1 VSGYPQWE
9 FPACWLQGAVQQNL
23 YGKSFPK
30 ARSCKPSWGSFRT
43 YADAA
48 LSSGSPHRP
57 ATAPAFRKQC
67 EVLAVKDKEQGH
79 APDQLEEMM
88 GNLRL
93 LVADDHDV
101 VRKGVRTLLEEQPGW
116 EVAAEAADGREA
128 VEKAKLVQP
137 DVTILDLSMPEL
149 NGLEAAREIL
159 KTVPTKVL
167 ILTMYDSDPLIRQT
181 LEAGARGYLL
191 KSDAGRDLVSA
202 VDALRRNKT
211 FFTPKVAQMVLEGYL
226 GRTTKENEDDSNR
239 KNGLRLTAR
248 QKQIL
253 QLLAEGKSSKEV
265 AVALNISVKTAE
277 THRANIMRRL
287 DCHSVTELV
296 RYAIR
301 NHIIEA

>member
-1 VSGYPQWE
+1 
-9 FPACWLQGAVQQNL
+9 
-23 YGKSFPK
+23 
-30 ARSCKPSWGSFRT
+30 
-43 YADAA
+43 
-48 LSSGSPHRP
+48 
-57 ATAPAFRKQC
+57 
-67 EVLAVKDKEQGH
+67 
-79 APDQLEEMM
+79 MM

-149 NGLEAAREIL
+149 NGLEAAKEIL

-226 GRTTKENEDDSNR
+226 GRPSKENDEDNNR

>member
-1 VSGYPQWE
+1 
-9 FPACWLQGAVQQNL
+9 
-23 YGKSFPK
+23 
-30 ARSCKPSWGSFRT
+30 
-43 YADAA
+43 
-48 LSSGSPHRP
+48 
-57 ATAPAFRKQC
+57 
-67 EVLAVKDKEQGH
+67 
-79 APDQLEEMM
+79 MM
-88 GNLRL
+88 ANLRL

-159 KTVPTKVL
+159 KTVQTKIL

-181 LEAGARGYLL
+181 LQAGARGYLL
-191 KSDAGRDLVSA
+191 KSDAGKDLVSA

-211 FFTPKVAQMVLEGYL
+211 LFTPKVAQMVLEGYL
-226 GRTTKENEDDSNR
+226 GRPTKDNEAEDNNR

-265 AVALNISVKTAE
+265 AVTLNISVKTAE

-301 NHIIEA
+301 NHSIEA

>member
-1 VSGYPQWE
+1 
-9 FPACWLQGAVQQNL
+9 
-23 YGKSFPK
+23 
-30 ARSCKPSWGSFRT
+30 
-43 YADAA
+43 
-48 LSSGSPHRP
+48 
-57 ATAPAFRKQC
+57 
-67 EVLAVKDKEQGH
+67 
-79 APDQLEEMM
+79 M
-88 GNLRL
+88 GILRL

-116 EVAAEAADGREA
+116 EVTAEASDGREA
-128 VEKAKLVQP
+128 VEKAKLFQP

-159 KTVPTKVL
+159 KTVSTKVL

-226 GRTTKENEDDSNR
+226 GRPTKENEDDNGR

>member
-1 VSGYPQWE
+1 
-9 FPACWLQGAVQQNL
+9 
-23 YGKSFPK
+23 
-30 ARSCKPSWGSFRT
+30 
-43 YADAA
+43 
-48 LSSGSPHRP
+48 
-57 ATAPAFRKQC
+57 
-67 EVLAVKDKEQGH
+67 
-79 APDQLEEMM
+79 M
-88 GNLRL
+88 GTLRL

-116 EVAAEAADGREA
+116 EVAAEASDGREA

-159 KTVPTKVL
+159 KTVSTKVL

-226 GRTTKENEDDSNR
+226 GRPTKESEEDNGR

-301 NHIIEA
+301 NELIQA